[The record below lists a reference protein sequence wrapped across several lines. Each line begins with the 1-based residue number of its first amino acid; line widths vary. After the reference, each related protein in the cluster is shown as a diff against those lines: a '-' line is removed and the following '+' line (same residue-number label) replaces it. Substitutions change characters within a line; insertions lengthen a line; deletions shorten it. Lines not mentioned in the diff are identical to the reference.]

1 MKSAPP
7 PRGARHGTN
16 EALEPASPGYM
27 KAAPG
32 PGGYAQA
39 PGPAQPGYAQAPG
52 PGGYAQAPG
61 PGGYAQAPPQGAAMQ
76 PRQPQVPQK
85 PQPPPRPQK
94 AANLDTSPVKV
105 QSLVEA
111 SRRGRTKED
120 EKLLTECVD
129 PDGKGADGTTP
140 LMAAAQFGS
149 VPSVEALL
157 AGGGDPNIGKD
168 GTNQMTVA
176 FQQGHKEIL
185 NILFKSTFQ
194 NLDSMVA
201 RPPAA
206 SPAGGMEMN
215 GYYAEPAG
223 GDEVPASAIMDLREV
238 TKNLSEIGKPRPSTA
253 AVVAQSPTAQ
263 EAPPEEKD
271 QEQGKAREDAVKD
284 AMKLIARTK

>member
-39 PGPAQPGYAQAPG
+39 TEPAPPGYMKAAPPPGVYAQATEPAPPGYMKAAPPPGGYAQAPEPASQGYMKAAPG

-111 SRRGRTKED
+111 SRRGRTKEV

-157 AGGGDPNIGKD
+157 AAGGDPNIGKD
-168 GTNQMTVA
+168 GTNPMTVA

-223 GDEVPASAIMDLREV
+223 GD
-238 TKNLSEIGKPRPSTA
+238 
-253 AVVAQSPTAQ
+253 
-263 EAPPEEKD
+263 
-271 QEQGKAREDAVKD
+271 
-284 AMKLIARTK
+284 